1 MAKKGGSLM
10 RYKSQSKHLKLLRHK
25 SGIWLWDLPF
35 SYFWYETGFLKVSD
49 MGLGLAALLSQK
61 FGISL
66 QQLLDIQDKKIS
78 GTD

>member
-1 MAKKGGSLM
+1 M
-10 RYKSQSKHLKLLRHK
+10 RYKSQSEHLRFIRHK
-25 SGIWLWDLPF
+25 SGIRLWELPL

-61 FGISL
+61 LGISL
-66 QQLLDIQDKKIS
+66 QQLLDIQNKKIS